1 MRRLIAFDCV
11 GAEAG
16 ATLDDASGATGILF
30 VSGGSQTRVGS
41 HRMAG
46 RLAAALSD
54 HGYPCFRFDRRGV
67 GDSAGED
74 PGFRGASQDIAAA
87 AFAFRREAPQV
98 EHMFGL
104 GLCDGAAAL
113 ALFGAQAGLSGLV
126 LLNPWMVEAE
136 ENDPAP
142 AAIRA
147 HYRDRLLS
155 LDGWKRLLTG
165 GVSLGKLLG
174 GLRKA
179 AHSTGSPLA
188 AEIAASLRD
197 SDLPAEVI
205 LARGDATAAAA
216 SAELKAPTFKHLV
229 GDVQIVSSDSH
240 TFARPGDEALLAAAA
255 VTAIRRLEEQVL
267 Q

>member
-1 MRRLIAFDCV
+1 MRRLIGFDCV

-16 ATLDDASGATGILF
+16 AALDDAPGSTGLLF
-30 VSGGSQTRVGS
+30 VSGGSQTRIGS
-41 HRMAG
+41 HRMAE
-46 RLAAALSD
+46 RLAATLAEA
-54 HGYPCFRFDRRGV
+54 GYPCFRFDRRGV

-74 PGFRGASQDIAAA
+74 PGFRGSSQDITAA

-113 ALFGAQAGLSGLV
+113 ALYGAQAGLSGLV
-126 LLNPWMVEAE
+126 LLNPWLVEAE
-136 ENDPAP
+136 ENAPAP

-165 GVSLGKLLG
+165 GVKLGKLLG

-179 AHSTGSPLA
+179 SDTKGSPLA
-188 AEIAASLRD
+188 SEIAASLRAG
-197 SDLPAEVI
+197 DLPTEVI
-205 LARGDATAAAA
+205 LSRGDATAAAA
-216 SAELKAPTFKHLV
+216 AAELKSSQFSGLIGHVHT
-229 GDVQIVSSDSH
+229 ISSDSH
-240 TFARPGDEALLAAAA
+240 TFARPGDAESLRAAALAA
-255 VTAIRRLEEQVL
+255 VRRLEEQVL